1 MYATS
6 PLLSIDEIKSRL
18 ERIFPEGLSD
28 RNYVVRET
36 AAKVIFVMLYIDA
49 VDSQNI
55 FLAPKQ
61 VYRMGDQQAKKQDDS
76 SRKQYQLDCMKP
88 GYKPTGSAWY
98 ADNTREP
105 IRDESLRDGLV
116 IKGAALVNQSV
127 PTTSNKGRYALH
139 EHFAQLFILPDE
151 QFEEAAIAWQ
161 SHYLSSPELARVRI
175 MQDRHAAE
183 GSISVTMPNGEVRL
197 LSAGPSSPIVKAVI
211 EEFAQRFLH
220 KPSVLWI
227 SESSKKVILQDDE
240 LMKNLGL
247 PIDQKT
253 LLPDLILADLGK
265 KNVQLVFIEIVATDG
280 PVTESRKQELIA
292 LTNKAGYP
300 LEQISFISAFE
311 HRGAQPLKKRL
322 SGIAVDSLV
331 WCMAE
336 PELLIWLG
344 ENQEIPFSL
353 IEKNV

>member
-18 ERIFPEGLSD
+18 EKIFPEGLSD
-28 RNYVVRET
+28 RNYVVRDT
-36 AAKVIFVMLYIDA
+36 AAKIVFVMLYIDA
-49 VDSQNI
+49 IDGRDI
-55 FLAPKQ
+55 LLAPKQ
-61 VYRMGDQQAKKQDDS
+61 VYRMGDLQANRQDDS
-76 SRKQYQLDCMKP
+76 SRKQYQIDCMKP
-88 GYKPTGSAWY
+88 GYKPDGTRWY
-98 ADNTREP
+98 EDNTREP
-105 IRDESLRDGLV
+105 IRDESLRDGFV
-116 IKGAALVNQSV
+116 IKGAALVDQSV
-127 PTTSNKGRYALH
+127 PTTSNKGRYTLQ

-161 SHYLSSPELARVRI
+161 SHYLSPPELARVRI

-220 KPSVLWI
+220 KPSVLWL

-240 LMKNLGL
+240 LMKSIGL
-247 PIDQKT
+247 HIDQKT

-265 KNVQLVFIEIVATDG
+265 DKVKLVFVEIVATDG

-292 LTNKAGYP
+292 LTDKAGFP
-300 LEQISFISAFE
+300 LDQISFITAFE
-311 HRGAQPLKKRL
+311 HRAAQPLKKRF

-331 WCMAE
+331 WCMTE
-336 PELLIWLG
+336 PDLLIWLG
-344 ENQEIPFSL
+344 ENKKAPFSR
-353 IEKNV
+353 IEK